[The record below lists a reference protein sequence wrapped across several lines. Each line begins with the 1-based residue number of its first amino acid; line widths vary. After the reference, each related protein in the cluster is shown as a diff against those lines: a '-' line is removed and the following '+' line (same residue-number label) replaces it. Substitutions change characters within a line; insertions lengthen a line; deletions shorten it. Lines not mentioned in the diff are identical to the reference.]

1 MQQYNAVKARYPHA
15 LLLFRLGDFYELFYE
30 DAMIAARELQITL
43 TSRNREK
50 GQPIPMCGVPY
61 HAADGYIAKLIRAGF
76 KVAICEQMEQPGP
89 GKKLVR
95 REVSRVITPGT
106 ATDVAV
112 LDARENNFL
121 AAVAQDTAKATVGL
135 ALVDLSTGEF
145 LATEFSGER
154 AEEILRDELLLLRPR
169 ETLLPRPQQL
179 FETAKTSLLEGAG
192 GVETRV
198 EDWVFQCDYAERILR
213 EQFGVAELTGFG
225 LDEKKQAMCAAGA
238 IVHYLREN
246 AARGDDAPSVEA
258 LQHLDRIRYYEQHD
272 AMVLDPVSVRN
283 LELLAPIFTEETK
296 NVGPTTLV
304 AALDATVTGMG
315 ARLLRSW
322 ILRPLISL
330 DAIEDRLGA
339 VSQLLKQTVVRGEIR
354 KELRGIQDLE
364 RLTSRITLGLAT
376 PRELLALRK
385 SLAQLPL
392 LKEFTVDSSRLREPT
407 GDSLQLTVSE
417 KSGAEEE
424 SVHRK
429 TVGAHPSQTAR
440 KVEHPQEFVDA
451 AQREDLSPRDAAKTA
466 VPSVGSSL
474 LRELHEEIDEL
485 TDVRERLEKAL
496 ADEPPATANDPGM
509 IKAGYNAELDELRD
523 LSQHSKQIIA
533 SMEERE
539 RKRTGINSLKI
550 RFNQIFGYYI
560 EISKPN
566 LHLAPA
572 DFERKQT
579 LVNAE
584 RFTSPELKEYE
595 RKILAADERILEIE
609 RQLFVDL
616 RSGIAGKASRLR
628 KTAAAVAKLDVLS
641 TFAKLAADRNYVR
654 PEFNG
659 TGELLIIGGRH
670 AVIEEL
676 LKQRGERFVPNDLC
690 FEPGRQQLL
699 LITGPNMGGKSTYLR
714 QAALIVLM
722 AQMGSYVPARQ
733 AKLPLTDRIFTRIGA
748 SDNLARGRSTFLVEM
763 SEVAAILNHATP
775 ASLVLLDEVGRGTA
789 TFDGLSIAWAVV
801 EHLQRTTRARTLFA
815 THYHELTELA
825 ELLPAVKNIHVSV
838 KETPNEIIF
847 LRKVEPG
854 SANKSYGIE
863 VARLAGLPKSVVERA
878 RVVLRKH
885 EQSEHAL
892 SETLT
897 PGVTVNGNGNGQNMM
912 FTALDREVLE
922 KLKGANL
929 DELRPIE
936 ALNLLAELKKQIG

>member
-30 DAMIAARELQITL
+30 DAMIASRELQITL

-61 HAADGYIAKLIRAGF
+61 HAADGYIARLIRAGF

-121 AAVAQDTAKATVGL
+121 AAVAQNTSTGVIGL

-145 LATEFSGER
+145 QATEFCGPAAQES
-154 AEEILRDELLLLRPR
+154 LRDELQLLRPR

-179 FETAKTSLLEGAG
+179 FETAKTSLLDGAG

-198 EDWVFQCDYAERILR
+198 EDWVFLSDYAERILR
-213 EQFGVAELTGFG
+213 EQFGVSELTSFG
-225 LDEKKQAMCAAGA
+225 LDEHPQALSAAGA
-238 IVHYLREN
+238 VIHYLREN

-258 LQHLDRIRYYEQHD
+258 LQHLDRIRFYQQQD
-272 AMVLDPVSVRN
+272 ALLLDPVSIRN
-283 LELLAPIFTEETK
+283 LELVSPIFTEEAK
-296 NVGPTTLV
+296 SSGPTTLI
-304 AALDATVTGMG
+304 AALDSTVTGMG
-315 ARLLRSW
+315 ARMLRAW
-322 ILRPLISL
+322 MLRPLIDL
-330 DAIEDRLGA
+330 EAIEGRLGA
-339 VSQLLKQTVVRGEIR
+339 VGHLLQQTVVRGEIR

-385 SLAQLPL
+385 SLGQLPI
-392 LKEFTVDSSRLREPT
+392 LKNF
-407 GDSLQLTVSE
+407 LTPPR
-417 KSGAEEE
+417 SG
-424 SVHRK
+424 
-429 TVGAHPSQTAR
+429 
-440 KVEHPQEFVDA
+440 
-451 AQREDLSPRDAAKTA
+451 
-466 VPSVGSSL
+466 GSDL
-474 LRELHEEIDEL
+474 LRDLHDEIDEL

-496 ADEPPATANDPGM
+496 SDEPPASAAEPGM
-509 IKAGYNAELDELRD
+509 IRNGYHAELDELRD
-523 LSQHSKQIIA
+523 ISKNSKQIIA
-533 SMEERE
+533 AMEERE

-560 EISKPN
+560 EISRPN
-566 LHLAPA
+566 LHLAPP

-595 RKILAADERILEIE
+595 RKILAADERILDIE

-616 RSGIAGKASRLR
+616 RAGIAGKAARLR
-628 KTAAAVAKLDVLS
+628 RTAAAVAELDVLAS
-641 TFAKLAADRNYVR
+641 FAKLAADRSYIR
-654 PEFNG
+654 PEFNNA
-659 TGELLIIGGRH
+659 GELLIVGGRH
-670 AVIEEL
+670 PVIEEL
-676 LKQRGERFVPNDLC
+676 LRQKGERFVPNDLC

-722 AQMGSYVPARQ
+722 AQMGSFVPARQ
-733 AKLPLTDRIFTRIGA
+733 AKLPVTDRIFTRIGA
-748 SDNLARGRSTFLVEM
+748 ADNLARGRSTFLVEM
-763 SEVAAILNHATP
+763 SEVAAILHHATP

-801 EHLQRTTRARTLFA
+801 EHLQRHTRARTLFA

-825 ELLPAVKNIHVSV
+825 ELLPAVKNVHVSV

-847 LRKVEPG
+847 LRRVEPG
-854 SANKSYGIE
+854 SADKSYGIE

-878 RVVLRKH
+878 REVLRRH
-885 EQSEHAL
+885 EQSEHEL

-897 PGVTVNGNGNGQNMM
+897 PGAATHSNGNHAQNVL
-912 FTALDREVLE
+912 FTALDRAVLD
-922 KLKGANL
+922 KLRSADL
-929 DELRPIE
+929 DQLKPID
-936 ALNLLAELKKQIG
+936 ALNLLAELKKQID